1 MNFILL
7 LGLAISLAMDA
18 FSVSIT
24 SGVII
29 SKPTISQYLKIGL
42 YFGFFQFIMPILG
55 FYGGVLFESVIKQYD
70 HWVAFGLLCFIG
82 GKMFWESYHVDES
95 GEKKDPTKGRTLL
108 LLSIAT
114 SIDAAAVGFS
124 FAALQSRIF
133 FPAIIIGFICFIFS
147 ISGVFLGAK
156 IGNKFGKIAERI
168 GGSVLILIG
177 TKILIEHLSQNI

>member
-1 MNFILL
+1 MNLL
-7 LGLAISLAMDA
+7 LILGLAVSLAMDA

-29 SKPTISQYLKIGL
+29 AKPTMKQYLKIGL

-55 FYGGVLFESVIKQYD
+55 FYGGVLFESAIKKYD
-70 HWVAFGLLCFIG
+70 HWIAFGLLLFIG
-82 GKMFWESYHVDES
+82 GKMFWESFHADES
-95 GEKKDPTKGRTLL
+95 EEKKDPTKGKTLI

-124 FAALQSRIF
+124 FAALQAPIIF
-133 FPAIIIGFICFIFS
+133 PSIIIGLICFLFS

-156 IGNKFGKIAERI
+156 IGNRFGKIAERV
-168 GGSVLILIG
+168 GGSILILIG
-177 TKILIEHLSQNI
+177 TKILIEHLTQM